1 MVGWFDVVCIQRKHE
16 DTKLIKSHGSYQQ
29 ASMRCCLFGEDQEL
43 SYEGLPWSTMVY
55 HRFLDV
61 LPPPKGEAIVGSAR
75 TGGAQDDFR
84 ASIDHFRPGT
94 QSRLREIPM
103 GYLWD
108 IYGYEK

>member
-55 HRFLDV
+55 HIKSV
-61 LPPPKGEAIVGSAR
+61 C
-75 TGGAQDDFR
+75 QDDR
-84 ASIDHFRPGT
+84 D
-94 QSRLREIPM
+94 LREERQKM
-103 GYLWD
+103 GVENAPWKRL
-108 IYGYEK
+108 IALIALASPGI

>member
-1 MVGWFDVVCIQRKHE
+1 MDSFETRVPQTTMVYH
-16 DTKLIKSHGSYQQ
+16 
-29 ASMRCCLFGEDQEL
+29 
-43 SYEGLPWSTMVY
+43 GLPWSTMVY